1 MKTPAI
7 VGLGLVFVLLGLGM
21 FFAPSAYEVVETG
34 RNLRPYDSGEVYKIR
49 LADQLTVYAA
59 GETKPNTDAISGSAL
74 VALATAALMTSLL
87 LAAVDARRRLRA
99 FYAIAAAGFAFL
111 AFDEFFA
118 VHETIGHNLVFLA
131 DLPGVERPDDL
142 IIALYLVPAAA
153 FLFYFRDLLT
163 ASRRA
168 VGFFAAA
175 IGAFALVG
183 VSDLV
188 GVAADEPFEILSAA
202 CIAAGFVSLIVAHLT
217 PALATREQAPAREA
231 VPERAHERTP
241 EREPLAF

>member
-1 MKTPAI
+1 MRTLAI
-7 VGLGLVFVLLGLGM
+7 VGIGLGFALLGLGM

-59 GETKPNTDAISGSAL
+59 GETKPNTDSISGSAL

-87 LAAVDARRRLRA
+87 LGAIGGLRRLRA

-142 IIALYLVPAAA
+142 IIALYLIPAAA
-153 FLFYFRDLLT
+153 FLFYFRDVLT

-168 VGFFAAA
+168 VGLFVAA
-175 IGAFALVG
+175 IGAFLFVG
-183 VSDLV
+183 LSDLA

-202 CIAAGFVSLIVAHLT
+202 CIAAGFVSLIVVHLT
-217 PALATREQAPAREA
+217 TALAARE
-231 VPERAHERTP
+231 HEPTRQREPTP
-241 EREPLAF
+241 EREPTSEREPLAL